1 MIDHTHYTYRVS
13 WSAEDKEFI
22 ARCAEFP
29 SLSFLSDTNAEALQ
43 GLVDLVGQVVQD
55 MRDTGEE
62 IPQPFSDRHYS
73 GTFQLRIPPDL
84 HRSLAIEASEQ
95 GVSLNRHISAKL

>member
-13 WSAEDKEFI
+13 WIAEDKEFV

-29 SLSFLSDTNAEALQ
+29 SLSFLSDTNAKALQ
-43 GLVDLVGQVVQD
+43 GLIDLVGEVVQD
-55 MRDTGEE
+55 MRDNGEE
-62 IPQPFSDRHYS
+62 IPQPFSDRNYS
-73 GTFQLRIPPDL
+73 GNFQLRIPPDL
-84 HRSLAIEASEQ
+84 HRSLTLEAAEQ